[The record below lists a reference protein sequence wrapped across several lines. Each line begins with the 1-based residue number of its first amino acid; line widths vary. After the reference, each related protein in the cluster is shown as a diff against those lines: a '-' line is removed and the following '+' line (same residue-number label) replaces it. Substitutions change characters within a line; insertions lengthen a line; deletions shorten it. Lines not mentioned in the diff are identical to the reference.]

1 MADNINILIRAI
13 LEKSTKAQL
22 ETELRNIE
30 QKLKPVNLKTNIDKI
45 SQQFKTL
52 ADGTEKLVKTTTD
65 TTNQYGQQVRI
76 IEKIDKNTKKLVT
89 DTRIVT
95 QNYKAQRIEVEKI
108 ANAYNTQ
115 FFKNFNTSIGINSV
129 TKSAKDSASVFEDL
143 FNKTTK
149 STLGLT
155 AIEKQ
160 TVKLNPALKE
170 ATKNTGLFGQSLFDA
185 GKKFAGWLLIGNVIM
200 GVVRQVRFGI
210 NTIVEL
216 DSAMVSLRKVTEE
229 TEESYREFYIASG
242 EVARQLG
249 RTKQAVI
256 NSAAEF
262 ARLGFN
268 IKESLTLA
276 REAMI
281 LSNVGEVSIGDATTS
296 LISTIKGF
304 GIAVDEE
311 GKNIRKIIDI
321 YNEVANNY
329 AISQEGIAESLRKS
343 ASSLYNAGNTL
354 EESVAMLTAANAVV
368 QNPDMVGTAMKT
380 VTMRLRGITDEGEEV
395 QDLLPKL
402 ESEFNK
408 LGITIRKNADT
419 FKSTYDIFDSLASKW
434 DELTDFQRANIL
446 ELIAGKRQGN
456 IISSML
462 GNWEDA
468 QDSLTTALT
477 SGGSAMRE
485 FIKYMDSIEYKSGVL
500 QSSLT
505 NLWSKAL
512 SSGALKGIIDA
523 GIRFV
528 ETIDVMVNHTDYLSA
543 VILPGL
549 VSVLLL
555 KVVPALITSIGAM
568 KTATTAAAMMNAA
581 INPLLA
587 AVTLATVGFG
597 LYSSTVAHAER
608 QKREYIETTE
618 RELELAESE
627 GKAVNVLAEQYDK
640 LEDKVGETEEGKKK
654 LDKIISHLIKINP
667 DLKQGIDGQ
676 KLSYDNLGTAIQ
688 RTIDKMNELQRASR
702 AALMEAYKAEL
713 KGIYDAR
720 EIAER
725 NLKIAQESMSS
736 SGYIVS
742 NVAEYQIERYKSQL
756 NKLNEEARE
765 IGKKIQSLY
774 APFTSPSGVDPDDE
788 GNYRNTGNTGGSPY
802 SSKLTLSYRDLQI
815 AIENVS
821 FELDKLKEKEK
832 SLSGS
837 DLINNLSQQNELI
850 NKRIKLL
857 EELNW
862 RYGEDLSRLKIQL
875 LELGFEYENIESQAD
890 KYNALSDAQ
899 KEKVDILVKSI
910 DDLTDSYMKNSLE
923 ILQNKNMLNDLS
935 ATIEKVT
942 EETQKYARELGEY
955 LINKE
960 IESLKQLKEQI
971 RDTYQSKIDR
981 IQREIDRLERRN
993 DLLKEEETR
1002 QQKLLDISKQREKL
1016 ENIKEQRNVRMFM
1029 DGQWTWVAN
1038 PRQIR
1043 EETTR
1048 LQDMQEKYFQ
1058 WEEDLRRKNEIQKLK
1073 DQISALQTE
1082 LKNEEQKYDTQIK
1095 NLQLFISEYKDRQ
1108 SEFYGEQVK
1117 GLNNLMESL
1126 KDIEARSYEKRIE
1139 QLGDFV
1145 DKYNKLLNSISGM
1158 SVKPTTT
1165 TSKSTSSLGET
1176 WYIPGLGNVSTP
1188 SNPTNLPEGA
1198 IRVKHKGG
1206 FAGESSSRLPDL
1218 VNKMFNV
1225 SPNEVLV
1232 KALKNELFIPE
1243 QNIFKNFMPNMQN
1256 LISTIQPNVAGA
1268 TPSNNYV
1275 VHIDKVVTEDA
1286 ASFVN
1291 LLPTLAHQ
1299 YKGKK

>member
-1 MADNINILIRAI
+1 
-13 LEKSTKAQL
+13 
-22 ETELRNIE
+22 
-30 QKLKPVNLKTNIDKI
+30 
-45 SQQFKTL
+45 
-52 ADGTEKLVKTTTD
+52 
-65 TTNQYGQQVRI
+65 
-76 IEKIDKNTKKLVT
+76 
-89 DTRIVT
+89 
-95 QNYKAQRIEVEKI
+95 
-108 ANAYNTQ
+108 
-115 FFKNFNTSIGINSV
+115 
-129 TKSAKDSASVFEDL
+129 
-143 FNKTTK
+143 
-149 STLGLT
+149 
-155 AIEKQ
+155 
-160 TVKLNPALKE
+160 
-170 ATKNTGLFGQSLFDA
+170 
-185 GKKFAGWLLIGNVIM
+185 
-200 GVVRQVRFGI
+200 
-210 NTIVEL
+210 
-216 DSAMVSLRKVTEE
+216 
-229 TEESYREFYIASG
+229 
-242 EVARQLG
+242 
-249 RTKQAVI
+249 
-256 NSAAEF
+256 
-262 ARLGFN
+262 
-268 IKESLTLA
+268 
-276 REAMI
+276 
-281 LSNVGEVSIGDATTS
+281 
-296 LISTIKGF
+296 
-304 GIAVDEE
+304 
-311 GKNIRKIIDI
+311 
-321 YNEVANNY
+321 
-329 AISQEGIAESLRKS
+329 
-343 ASSLYNAGNTL
+343 
-354 EESVAMLTAANAVV
+354 
-368 QNPDMVGTAMKT
+368 MKT

-408 LGITIRKNADT
+408 LGITIRKDADT

-543 VILPGL
+543 VILPGF

-587 AVTLATVGFG
+587 VVTLATVGFG

-720 EIAER
+720 KELDKRIKYEEGR
-725 NLKIAQESMSS
+725 TPTRMTEGLSEVLISS
-736 SGYIVS
+736 
-742 NVAEYQIERYKSQL
+742 L
-756 NKLNEEARE
+756 NKQLDQLDEEARE

-774 APFTSPSGVDPDDE
+774 VPSTSPPGAGVDD
-788 GNYRNTGNTGGSPY
+788 GFGFGGGSSSSGTATTSPY

-862 RYGEDLSRLKIQL
+862 RYGEDLPRLKIQL

-923 ILQNKNMLNDLS
+923 ILQNKNDLNDLS

-993 DLLKEEETR
+993 DLLEEEETR

-1048 LQDMQEKYFQ
+1048 LQDMQEEYFQ